1 MDLTCSAH
9 SDTIGYTKEAH
20 MSVKDRSPVG
30 VDGNPSKPLIPGIG
44 SPLDLRGETVFDHPY
59 KPRFDALP
67 GTAPGGTV
75 RPGLPA
81 QPSEPSLQTKRRKAL
96 FQFAALTGAV
106 AAGTG
111 IGLALAGNKPG
122 TAGSRPNAPG
132 VTPSVPATYPVKDAA
147 PVTPPPTVINSPG
160 NIPTQP
166 IAEDPTNIPPE
177 SGIKIPDYYG
187 FGPARVTQVISESAE
202 INPADLKSPYVRR
215 QKDFTGAFGVLGAV
229 GVENLILQRYDVEEV
244 KTYSGKTFMQVKLL
258 LGYLNSDG
266 KPNTIEVGVRSWLSL
281 VNTGGGFYYIK
292 RDYFPFN
299 VGDGVILYLH
309 HKTSTNSTS
318 KARLQTWSNG
328 LAYNDQ
334 WMHDAGL
341 ANLGEFG
348 DTVLTVDNIRAR
360 LQKPQSSFGS
370 GEVWAWG
377 MEKVV
382 DR

>member
-132 VTPSVPATYPVKDAA
+132 VTPSVPATYPV
-147 PVTPPPTVINSPG
+147 
-160 NIPTQP
+160 
-166 IAEDPTNIPPE
+166 PE